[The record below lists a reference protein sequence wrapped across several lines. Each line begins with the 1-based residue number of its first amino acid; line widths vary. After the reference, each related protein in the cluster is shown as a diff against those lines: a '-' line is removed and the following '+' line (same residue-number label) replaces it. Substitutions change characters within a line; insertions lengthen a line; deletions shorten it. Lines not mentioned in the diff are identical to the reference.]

1 MTEPTARV
9 RLVRSDEL
17 TVDETA
23 EIRALLA
30 AAFDRDDPDEQFS
43 EDDWQHALGGIHAV
57 VESGDSIVSHASVV
71 DRELH
76 VDGRA
81 LRAGYVEAVA
91 TLPPEGGRGFGTLA
105 MAAMNDVI
113 RRDHELGALG
123 TGAHGFYER
132 LGWERWLGPTS
143 VRIDGRD
150 HRTPDDDGY
159 ILVLRTPRS
168 PVNLDVTAPIS
179 CDWRRGD
186 VW

>member
-9 RLVRSDEL
+9 RLVR
-17 TVDETA
+17 TVDLAADETA
-23 EIRALLA
+23 EIRALLT
-30 AAFDRDDPDEQFS
+30 AAFDDDDPDERFG

-57 VESGDSIVSHASVV
+57 VESGGAIVSHASVV

-76 VDGRA
+76 VDGQA

-91 TLPPEGGRGFGTLA
+91 TLPSEQRRGFGTVA
-105 MAAMNDVI
+105 MRAMNAVI

-132 LGWERWLGPTS
+132 LGWERWHGPTS

-150 HRTPDDDGY
+150 QRTPDEDGF
-159 ILVLRTPRS
+159 ILVLRTSRS
-168 PVNLDVTAPIS
+168 PVNLELTAPIS
-179 CDWRRGD
+179 CDWRPGD